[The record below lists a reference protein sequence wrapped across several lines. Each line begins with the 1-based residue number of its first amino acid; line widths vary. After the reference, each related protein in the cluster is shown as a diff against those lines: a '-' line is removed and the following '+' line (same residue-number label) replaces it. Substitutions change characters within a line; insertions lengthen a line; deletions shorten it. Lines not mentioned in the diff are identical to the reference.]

1 MRNLTISISIEYKR
15 NRTWGWNPTVMVTAS
30 LDGVRTDTTKGM
42 ASGCGYDKLSTAV
55 CYAFRENP
63 LLQTLLLWDGWNT
76 SAEIYG
82 PGVVWDG
89 VVRDHEW
96 SFDGMGMSALLR
108 HLRANGCHVT
118 ETCDTQG
125 DPVAYTATRDM
136 PASFVALV

>member
-1 MRNLTISISIEYKR
+1 MRNLTISITIEYKR
-15 NRTWGWNPTVMVTAS
+15 SRKWEWNPTAMVTAS

-42 ASGCGYDKLSTAV
+42 ASGCGYDKLSAAV

-76 SAEIYG
+76 DTESYG
-82 PGVVWDG
+82 PGA
-89 VVRDHEW
+89 VRDHEW
-96 SFDGMGMSALLR
+96 SFDGQGMNVLLR
-108 HLRANGCHVT
+108 NLLANGCHVT
-118 ETCDTQG
+118 ETRDTQG